1 MVFSCESN
9 ASPLDCVLSDVNM
22 PGFDGFALVDAL
34 RRRDID
40 IPVLLMTGEPSLDG
54 AVRALDNGAVSYIS
68 KPFSL
73 ESLTDAV
80 GRAVRK
86 RSASRM
92 RNRNDSPIESGLEER
107 FMRALDRAWMA
118 FQPIVDI
125 EHSRVFAY
133 EALLRTDE
141 E

>member
-1 MVFSCESN
+1 M
-9 ASPLDCVLSDVNM
+9 LSDVNM

-34 RRRDID
+34 RQRDID

-54 AVRALDNGAVSYIS
+54 AVRALDNGAVSYIP

-73 ESLTDAV
+73 DSLTEAV

-92 RNRNDSPIESGLEER
+92 RNR
-107 FMRALDRAWMA
+107 
-118 FQPIVDI
+118 
-125 EHSRVFAY
+125 
-133 EALLRTDE
+133 
-141 E
+141 